1 MTNWHRILHDHG
13 PTVWRTLWRLLGHR
27 ADAEECFQETFL
39 AAVRAERRDAA
50 VTHWSALLQTLA
62 TARAVDRLRQRYAR
76 RRESAGDPDDP
87 TSPDETASPEPSPSD
102 VLDGNELSHRLRA
115 ALARLPERQAE
126 VFALHALS
134 GWSYQEIGEAMEMS
148 SNAVGVTIHRTRQRL
163 RELLGESYVN
173 EKTGGV
179 S

>member
-1 MTNWHRILHDHG
+1 MNDWEGILRDHG

-27 ADAEECFQETFL
+27 ADVEECFQEVFL
-39 AAVRAERRDAA
+39 NALQLHRRKPI
-50 VTHWSALLQTLA
+50 THFSAILQTLA
-62 TARAVDRLRQRYAR
+62 TARAVDRLRRRYVRRSEPNGEVAWVEQAR
-76 RRESAGDPDDP
+76 SLD
-87 TSPDETASPEPSPSD
+87 PSPSQM
-102 VLDGNELSHRLRA
+102 LDAKELSQRLRV
-115 ALARLPERQAE
+115 ALTRFPEKQAE
-126 VFALHALS
+126 IFCLHALS